1 MGKLKR
7 RQSTGEKE
15 EVVDEAAEAMKA
27 ATAGLKKTK
36 DEAEKVDIDALMAGV
51 EVPVAAERKGEAAED
66 LMAALADDPLAQG
79 RAELE
84 ARKKAQEDKIKA
96 QQAAMSLFGG
106 GEEEDIGASRKGLRK
121 RAVQQEETV
130 IKIESKEDISARL
143 AAKAAQLKKI
153 EEEEKARQQAA
164 KEAENERLARLADR
178 SKGLK
183 KVEKPPEKEKIE
195 DVFDDEAAE
204 MRRKMRQMNLNPKNS
219 QEGKRSV

>member
-1 MGKLKR
+1 MGKKKADEEAEQSQLEINKLKLKR

-51 EVPVAAERKGEAAED
+51 EVPVAAERKGEAADD
-66 LMAALADDPLAQG
+66 LMAALADDPLAQE
-79 RAELE
+79 RAEQE
-84 ARKKAQEDKIKA
+84 ARKKAQEEKIKA

-121 RAVQQEETV
+121 RAVRQEETV
-130 IKIESKEDISARL
+130 VKKIESKEDISARL

-153 EEEEKARQQAA
+153 EEEEKRQAEK

-183 KVEKPPEKEKIE
+183 KVEKP
-195 DVFDDEAAE
+195 V
-204 MRRKMRQMNLNPKNS
+204 
-219 QEGKRSV
+219 

>member
-1 MGKLKR
+1 MGKKKADEEAEQSQLEINKLKLKR

-51 EVPVAAERKGEAAED
+51 EVPVAAERKGEAADD
-66 LMAALADDPLAQG
+66 LMAALADDPLAQE
-79 RAELE
+79 RAEQE
-84 ARKKAQEDKIKA
+84 ARKKMAQDEKIKA

-130 IKIESKEDISARL
+130 IEKIESKEDISARL

-153 EEEEKARQQAA
+153 EEEEKRQ
-164 KEAENERLARLADR
+164 AE
-178 SKGLK
+178 K
-183 KVEKPPEKEKIE
+183 K
-195 DVFDDEAAE
+195 
-204 MRRKMRQMNLNPKNS
+204 
-219 QEGKRSV
+219 